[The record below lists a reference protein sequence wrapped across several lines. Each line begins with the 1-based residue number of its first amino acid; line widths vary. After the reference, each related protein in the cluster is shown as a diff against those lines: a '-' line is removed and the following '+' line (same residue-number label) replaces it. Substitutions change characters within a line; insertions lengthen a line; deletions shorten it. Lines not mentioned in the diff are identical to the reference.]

1 MDNPLK
7 GYLLAFL
14 SVIAVSNVYIF
25 SKAALNE
32 ISLAQFGTYWFGF
45 GLIWIILYGIK
56 KKSFQHL
63 RSFDKS
69 KYTLLITLGFIEIVA
84 TTFFFKAIHTIPNP
98 AITSFLNN
106 ISPVFVLSLS
116 FLVLGER
123 LNRLEIMGVFLALSG
138 GFIIGYKGGF
148 DIRHMFIDGTQYVV
162 MASIMF
168 AISSVISKKNIVSL
182 SPVLIAFNRTL
193 FLFIFSL
200 IVLLYQKDTFHISS
214 SAFTSTFIGSILGPF
229 LTVITGLQSLKYI
242 DLSKKSMIS
251 SMKSLFILVGA
262 YLYFDT
268 FPKPFELMGG
278 LLSIMGVLLII
289 FGKKRLKLK
298 ESKK

>member
-1 MDNPLK
+1 LNNQLK

-56 KKSFQHL
+56 NKSFRHL

-69 KYTLLITLGFIEIVA
+69 KYTILITLGLIEIVA

-106 ISPVFVLSLS
+106 ISPVFVLTLS
-116 FLVLGER
+116 FLVLRER
-123 LNRLEIMGVFLALSG
+123 LNKLEIMGVILALSG

-148 DIRHMFIDGTQYVV
+148 DIRHMFIDGTQYVI
-162 MASIMF
+162 MASSMF

-182 SPVLIAFNRTL
+182 SPVLIALNRTL
-193 FLFIFSL
+193 FLFLFSL
-200 IVLLYQKDTFHISS
+200 IALIYQNDTFYIPA
-214 SAFTSTFIGSILGPF
+214 SAFTSTFIGSVLGPF
-229 LTVITGLQSLKYI
+229 LTVITGLQALKYI

-268 FPKPFELMGG
+268 FPKTFELLGG

-289 FGKKRLKLK
+289 FGKKRLKK
-298 ESKK
+298 KVSKK

>member
-1 MDNPLK
+1 LNNQLK

-14 SVIAVSNVYIF
+14 SVIAISNVYIF

-32 ISLAQFGTYWFGF
+32 ISLSQFGTYWFGL

-56 KKSFQHL
+56 NKSFQHL
-63 RSFDKS
+63 RSFDKN
-69 KYTLLITLGFIEIVA
+69 KYKILITLGFIEIVA

-123 LNRLEIMGVFLALSG
+123 LNKLEIIGVILALSG

-148 DIRHMFIDGTQYVV
+148 DIRHMFIDGTQYVI
-162 MASIMF
+162 MASFMF

-193 FLFIFSL
+193 FLFLFSL
-200 IVLLYQKDTFHISS
+200 IALLYQKESFHIPS
-214 SAFTSTFIGSILGPF
+214 SALTSTFIGSILGPF
-229 LTVITGLQSLKYI
+229 LTVVTGLLSLKYI
-242 DLSKKSMIS
+242 DLSKKSIIS

-262 YLYFDT
+262 YLYFNT

-278 LLSIMGVLLII
+278 LLSILGVLLII
-289 FGKKRLKLK
+289 FGKKRLKK
-298 ESKK
+298 IKN

>member
-1 MDNPLK
+1 LNNQLK

-56 KKSFQHL
+56 NKSFRHL

-69 KYTLLITLGFIEIVA
+69 KYTLIITLGFIEIIG

-123 LNRLEIMGVFLALSG
+123 LNRLEIIGVFLALSG

-148 DIRHMFIDGTQYVV
+148 DIRHMFIDGTQYVI
-162 MASIMF
+162 MASFMF

-200 IVLLYQKDTFHISS
+200 IVLLYQKDTFHISA

-229 LTVITGLQSLKYI
+229 LTVITGLLALKYI

-268 FPKPFELMGG
+268 FPKPFELLGG
-278 LLSIMGVLLII
+278 LLSIMGVLLIL